1 MAALI
6 PFRKSVWTAKA
17 PRLLAPDLHERPRHD
32 DGRATVSRPDGGGG
46 CKFTARVPAGEGG
59 YLPALSLPHLGA
71 SVRNCLRRVP
81 YLSLGPL
88 STPSAS
94 SNMTRPSSEG
104 LGGSDFPRKANVR
117 RRGSNRPSLPMRP
130 VHARPTISHRSHN
143 WRSGLNPQVAA
154 TWGHERH
161 GQQRPS
167 NRLRKRALQPL
178 ATEAAGYRATPRA
191 SKSGPKETP
200 RAAQKTTSSPQ
211 ERQLGMSTPLLLI
224 DVQRDGPKRLHRA
237 PKRTTKDPAKSPKM
251 APRRPKRHPK

>member
-1 MAALI
+1 M
-6 PFRKSVWTAKA
+6 WTAAA
-17 PRLLAPDLHERPRHD
+17 PRLLVPDLHERPRHD
-32 DGRATVSRPDGGGG
+32 DGRVTVSRPDGGMQIYSS
-46 CKFTARVPAGEGG
+46 CARGRRGG

-81 YLSLGPL
+81 YLNLGPL

-94 SNMTRPSSEG
+94 SNMSRPSSEG

-117 RRGSNRPSLPMRP
+117 RRGSNRQALPMRP

-191 SKSGPKETP
+191 SKSGPRK
-200 RAAQKTTSSPQ
+200 PQ
-211 ERQLGMSTPLLLI
+211 ER
-224 DVQRDGPKRLHRA
+224 PKRRILGL
-237 PKRTTKDPAKSPKM
+237 KRGN
-251 APRRPKRHPK
+251 